1 MVYKCLNLINKCLI
15 LIVIMLITSGCSMVN
30 MFRVYS
36 QDDLEKSIDEARM
49 RYEIQKQEEN
59 KLKIKE

>member
-1 MVYKCLNLINKCLI
+1 
-15 LIVIMLITSGCSMVN
+15 MVN